1 MLTLGWSDGSAFLP
15 VNSILLSTENEK
27 NRINEA
33 TKVDKRSIGYKRRK
47 LSMEKG
53 ASAMLTENTE
63 LLKVFINYYF
73 KCITNRKKSDKLYT
87 GFIFHKE
94 RIRVTRMKQRK
105 KLLAWLLSLAMLI
118 TGVVPGSEKKAEAK
132 VTAMSPFTIGL
143 NYLSREDGESV
154 TAEEVSRKIKGDGIY
169 YLSYTATSYT
179 SAIKKLTLSTSLH
192 TADLTEDFGLTIKK
206 VSIAGTSY
214 SFYDRGIWGLENGD
228 EAGTYCV
235 NLINPDCGLYEED
248 WMSWMYGSDT
258 SMNAF
263 GKDMEVM
270 SGEKILIKLE
280 VSGMGSELNESVDHM
295 PQNPQTGSDG
305 ETLWDCVW
313 FGHYGASERK
323 LPIKWRV
330 LSVDGN
336 DAFLMADQGL
346 DCWSYNE
353 KSKSVTWKTCILRSW
368 LNGYDSTQNKNGYKL
383 YL

>member
-1 MLTLGWSDGSAFLP
+1 MDREVVDWHWID
-15 VNSILLSTENEK
+15 ILQ
-27 NRINEA
+27 I
-33 TKVDKRSIGYKRRK
+33 D
-47 LSMEKG
+47 M
-53 ASAMLTENTE
+53 
-63 LLKVFINYYF
+63 
-73 KCITNRKKSDKLYT
+73 
-87 GFIFHKE
+87 KE
-94 RIRVTRMKQRK
+94 RIRVMRMKQRK

-143 NYLSREDGESV
+143 NYLSREDGECV

-235 NLINPDCGLYEED
+235 NLINPDCGLYAED
-248 WMSWMYGSDT
+248 GTSWQDDSVT

-263 GKDMEVM
+263 GKDMEVI

-280 VSGMGSELNESVDHM
+280 VSGMGSELNESADHM
-295 PQNPQTGSDG
+295 PQNPQTGSNG

-323 LPIKWRV
+323 LPIKWCV

-346 DCWSYNE
+346 DCRSYNE
-353 KSKSVTWKTCILRSW
+353 KSESVTWKTRTLRSW
-368 LNGYDSTQNKNGYKL
+368 LNGYDSTQNKNGYN
-383 YL
+383 YTYSNFMDE